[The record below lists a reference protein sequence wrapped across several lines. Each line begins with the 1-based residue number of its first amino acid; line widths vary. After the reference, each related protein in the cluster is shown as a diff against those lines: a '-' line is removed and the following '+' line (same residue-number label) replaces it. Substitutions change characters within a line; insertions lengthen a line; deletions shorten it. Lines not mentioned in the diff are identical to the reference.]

1 MGKVV
6 RKRALTARYVSP
18 NQLVLEGFKTPFDQ
32 QLTRANRW
40 VKLSEAIPWD
50 SIVSLYEAQFKST
63 EGRPPINGR
72 VILGAVIIKHML
84 DLTDRETV
92 SQLTENMFMQY
103 FLGYAG
109 FTNEEP
115 FSPSL
120 FTEIRE
126 RLTLNLM
133 NAINEIIV
141 AHSLLTDKESPPKE
155 RPKNKNKGTEET
167 VAAPKESPTPPS
179 AQEPTAHKGKLIM
192 DATAAPQNITYP
204 TDTKVLNAAREKSEE
219 LIDKL
224 WDKQLHGP
232 VKVRTYREIARKD
245 FLHIAQK
252 KSKSSQA
259 IYKANGS
266 LLRYLKRNLGHIK
279 QLMESYAAAGEKI
292 PWRKKDYNYHEVI
305 EKVYEQQE
313 HMHSHRIHQ
322 VENRIVNIH
331 QAHVRPI
338 VRGKEGK
345 KVEFGSKQQTSLVDG
360 FTFLDRLSWDNFN
373 EGTYLRESVEK
384 YKRRFGHYPQQVL
397 ADKIYCTQENRRFL
411 KEKKIVLRAK
421 PLGRPPSVKAVEH
434 HVSPGERNPIEGK
447 FGQAKMAYGL
457 GCIRAKLKTTSESW
471 IASIILVLNLKNL
484 MRRALPWLLFL
495 RYYFQVWLSCPREFM
510 SKP

>member
-1 MGKVV
+1 MHGKMGKVV

-72 VILGAVIIKHML
+72 VILGAVIINHML

-92 SQLTENMFMQY
+92 SQLKENMFMKY

-192 DATAAPQNITYP
+192 DATAVPQNITCP
-204 TDTKVLNAAREKSEE
+204 TDAKVFNAAREKSEE

-232 VKVRTYREIARKD
+232 VKVRMYREIARKD
-245 FLHIAQK
+245 FLRIAQK

-279 QLMESYAAAGEKI
+279 QLLESYAAAGEKI

-305 EKVYEQQE
+305 EKVYEQQQD
-313 HMHSHRIHQ
+313 SSS
-322 VENRIVNIH
+322 VESNSEYPSSSCKTDSSR
-331 QAHVRPI
+331 QG
-338 VRGKEGK
+338 GKEGR
-345 KVEFGSKQQTSLVDG
+345 VWKQAT
-360 FTFLDRLSWDNFN
+360 NF
-373 EGTYLRESVEK
+373 
-384 YKRRFGHYPQQVL
+384 P
-397 ADKIYCTQENRRFL
+397 
-411 KEKKIVLRAK
+411 
-421 PLGRPPSVKAVEH
+421 GRWLYV
-434 HVSPGERNPIEGK
+434 
-447 FGQAKMAYGL
+447 FGQALL
-457 GCIRAKLKTTSESW
+457 G
-471 IASIILVLNLKNL
+471 
-484 MRRALPWLLFL
+484 
-495 RYYFQVWLSCPREFM
+495 
-510 SKP
+510 